1 MDTKKFVHMKAIFFD
16 VGDTLYSNE
25 KMEKEYPRQ
34 LYKLIA
40 KTRNIEKDAAK
51 QLLKDIT
58 EKLKATEK
66 HVTKVRAMKEL
77 GFTRAQ
83 VHEVFCKVDPS
94 QFLTKDPELDAVI
107 AKLAKKYTLGII
119 SNFKR
124 SHMIEI
130 FHALGLSEQ
139 QLSLMVTEDIVQEIK
154 PHPEPFQKAV
164 ELAGVSAS
172 ECLYVGDSPSKDM
185 RPAKEVG
192 MMTILVKAHPEPD
205 DMKFADANITNVKEL
220 SALLET

>member
-1 MDTKKFVHMKAIFFD
+1 MINKSKFSHIKTIFFD

-25 KMEKEYPRQ
+25 EMEKEYPRQ

-40 KTRNIEKDAAK
+40 KTRNIEKDLAK
-51 QLLKDIT
+51 QLFKDTT

-83 VHEVFCKVDPS
+83 AHEAFCKVDPS
-94 QFLTKDPELDAVI
+94 QFLTKDPQLKKIISA
-107 AKLAKKYTLGII
+107 LYKKYKLGII
-119 SNFKR
+119 SNFKK

-130 FHALGLSEQ
+130 FNALGLSEQ
-139 QLSLMVTEDIVQEIK
+139 ELTLMITEDIVQEIK
-154 PHPEPFQKAV
+154 PAHEPFLKAI
-164 ELAGVSAS
+164 ELADCKPE

-192 MMTILVKAHPEPD
+192 MMTILVKADPEPD
-205 DMKFADANITNVKEL
+205 DMKYANSSIANIKDL
-220 SALLET
+220 PHLLL